1 MGWNGIAAEA
11 ELCGGGGSSAALRLE
26 HLHDGFLFF
35 LTMRQKRGRGGKGR
49 EKAIFPAFIFQE
61 CISRIAASDGGE
73 YFVNG

>member
-1 MGWNGIAAEA
+1 MVVVVAAA
-11 ELCGGGGSSAALRLE
+11 ASTALRLE

-35 LTMRQKRGRGGKGR
+35 LTICQKRGRGGKGKKG

-73 YFVNG
+73 YFFIG